1 MSFRPLA
8 ALFGLTLSALAL
20 AGCATSP
27 ATSVASQ
34 ASPAPIQAA
43 AAERP
48 LVILVSIDGFRP
60 DYLARGETPV
70 LSRLAAEGATGP
82 MEPSFPSKTFPNH
95 YTIVTGLR
103 PDHHG
108 IVNNNMVDPAIPG
121 VEFRLGNAA
130 AVTDRRWWDDGEPIW
145 VTAENAGLTSAAMF
159 WPGSEAEVR
168 GVRPSLYA
176 TFDQSMPGDARV
188 DQLLTWLDLP
198 KGGPR
203 GQRRPDIATLYFD
216 LVDTAGHNYGPVSPK
231 VDEALVSV
239 DASIGRLLAGL
250 EARGLRDKAVVIIVS
265 DHGMAATSPERVA
278 RLGPIASSPDAAKV
292 LYTGPIASI
301 EPLPGHEA
309 EVTAEVLAP
318 QEHMQCWR
326 KAEIPAR
333 FEFGAH
339 RRVPSLFCLAETGWE
354 ILKAQ
359 AVFRGQGGGDH
370 GYDNAS
376 PDMQA
381 IFIANGI
388 GVRPGARI
396 TGLRNV
402 DIHSLLGRLL
412 AIPVPADDG
421 RASATTD
428 VLIH

>member
-1 MSFRPLA
+1 MPFRLIALLLA
-8 ALFGLTLSALAL
+8 LTVSGLGLTS
-20 AGCATSP
+20 CATTTTTP
-27 ATSVASQ
+27 AT
-34 ASPAPIQAA
+34 QAA
-43 AAERP
+43 VERP
-48 LVILVSIDGFRP
+48 VVILVSIDGFRP

-121 VEFRLGNAA
+121 VAFSLGNAA

-159 WPGSEAEVR
+159 WPGSEADVR

-176 TFDQSMPGDARV
+176 KFDQGMPGDARV
-188 DQLLTWLDLP
+188 DQLLAWLDLP
-198 KGGPR
+198 RDGAK

-216 LVDTAGHNYGPVSPK
+216 IVDTAGHRFGPQSPE
-231 VDEALVSV
+231 VDAALVSV
-239 DASIGRLLAGL
+239 DASMARLLAGL
-250 EARGLRDKAVVIIVS
+250 EARGLRDKAVLIIVS

-278 RLGPIASSPDAAKV
+278 RLGPLASSRETADV
-292 LYTGPIASI
+292 LYTGPIASV
-301 EPLPGHEA
+301 EPVAGHEA
-309 EVTAEVLAP
+309 KVEAEVLAP
-318 QEHMQCWR
+318 HDHMQCWR
-326 KAEIPAR
+326 KADIPAR
-333 FEFGAH
+333 FAFGTH
-339 RRVPSLFCLAETGWE
+339 RRVPSLFCLAEDGWE
-354 ILKAQ
+354 ILKAD

-370 GYDNAS
+370 GYDNAA

-381 IFIANGI
+381 IFIANGP
-388 GVRPGARI
+388 GVRRGARI

-402 DIHSLLGRLL
+402 DVHALLGRLL
-412 AIPVPADDG
+412 NIPVPADDG
-421 RASATTD
+421 DPAATAG
-428 VLIH
+428 VLAR

>member
-1 MSFRPLA
+1 MSFRPLS
-8 ALFGLTLSALAL
+8 ALFGLTLSAFVL
-20 AGCATSP
+20 AGCATGP
-27 ATSVASQ
+27 VTGE
-34 ASPAPIQAA
+34 ASPDRAVRA

-60 DYLARGETPV
+60 DYLTRGETPV

-108 IVNNNMVDPAIPG
+108 IVNNNMVDPEIPG
-121 VEFRLGNAA
+121 VEFRLGNAE

-145 VTAENAGLTSAAMF
+145 VTAEKAGLTSAAMF

-188 DQLLTWLDLP
+188 DRLLSWLDLP
-198 KGGPR
+198 QDGPK

-216 LVDTAGHNYGPVSPK
+216 TVDTAGHRFGPESPE
-231 VDEALVSV
+231 VDQALISV
-239 DASIGRLLAGL
+239 DASIGRLVAGL
-250 EARGLRDKAVVIIVS
+250 EARGLMDKAVLIIVS
-265 DHGMAATSPERVA
+265 DHGMAATSPDRVA
-278 RLGPIASSPDAAKV
+278 RLGPIASSPEAAKV

-301 EPLPGHEA
+301 EPLPGREA
-309 EVTAEVLAP
+309 EVAAEVLAP
-318 QEHMQCWR
+318 HEHMQCWR
-326 KAEIPAR
+326 KSEIPAR
-333 FEFGAH
+333 FEFGTH

-354 ILKAQ
+354 ILKADQ
-359 AVFRGQGGGDH
+359 AFRGQGGGDH

-376 PDMQA
+376 PEMQA
-381 IFIANGI
+381 LFIANGA
-388 GVRPGARI
+388 GVRRGAQI

-402 DIHSLLGRLL
+402 DVHSLMGRLL

-421 RASATTD
+421 RASATD
-428 VLIH
+428 GVLAN